1 MLRGDAEEKRQM
13 KTIYVYADNT
23 SYCKITDEPCRLK
36 ECECWKP
43 DCEHMVKVGD
53 MKFEDR

>member
-1 MLRGDAEEKRQM
+1 M